1 MKAKMTKLCLLF
13 ILLCSLPVFYSC
25 SDEADAFYLYEY
37 WEVMFDPEPP
47 ISETSLSITGGTKL
61 GIKGGVAPY
70 TAEIA
75 DGQIATAYVDENND
89 IQISSIK
96 LGSTSLMVKD
106 ADGRIIK
113 IGLKVVN
120 GKQSFSVNSVEARI
134 TGIDESLLDE
144 QQKEKLEAVKKKIK
158 DEAGIQAT
166 GGIAFSYDQ
175 KSSGKV
181 TIVTSKDNAPKI
193 EGSFSR
199 STSESGT
206 TFQIT
211 INGKEYDCKFKLPE
225 RSDTSK
231 SITTRDLGPIPY
243 WLVEDVTEDYKS
255 DVTDLFGINATSLKI
270 ERIYIGSFTPLRYV
284 YSSFYKIDAAKSTKN
299 CFLSHLSSFSY

>member
-75 DGQIATAYVDENND
+75 DGQIAIAYVDENND

-144 QQKEKLEAVKKKIK
+144 QQKEKLEAVIKKIK

-166 GGIAFSYDQ
+166 GVIAFSYDQ

-225 RSDTSK
+225 RPDTSK

-270 ERIYIGSFTPLRYV
+270 ERIYIGSFTPLR
-284 YSSFYKIDAAKSTKN
+284 
-299 CFLSHLSSFSY
+299 

>member
-47 ISETSLSITGGTKL
+47 ISETSLPITGGTKL
-61 GIKGGVAPY
+61 GIKGGIAPY

-75 DGQIATAYVDENND
+75 DGQIATAYIDENND

-144 QQKEKLEAVKKKIK
+144 QQKEKLEAVIKMIK

-181 TIVTSKDNAPKI
+181 TIVTSKDNTPKI

-270 ERIYIGSFTPLRYV
+270 ERIYIGSFTPL
-284 YSSFYKIDAAKSTKN
+284 
-299 CFLSHLSSFSY
+299 H

>member
-1 MKAKMTKLCLLF
+1 MKAKTTKLCLLF

-144 QQKEKLEAVKKKIK
+144 QQKEKLEAVIKKIK

-225 RSDTSK
+225 RPDTSK
-231 SITTRDLGPIPY
+231 SITTRDRGPIPY

-270 ERIYIGSFTPLRYV
+270 ERIYIGSFTPLR
-284 YSSFYKIDAAKSTKN
+284 
-299 CFLSHLSSFSY
+299 

>member
-1 MKAKMTKLCLLF
+1 MKAKMAKLCLLF

-89 IQISSIK
+89 IRISSIK

-144 QQKEKLEAVKKKIK
+144 QQKEKLEAVIKMIK

-225 RSDTSK
+225 RPDTSK

-270 ERIYIGSFTPLRYV
+270 ERIYIGSFTPLR
-284 YSSFYKIDAAKSTKN
+284 
-299 CFLSHLSSFSY
+299 

>member
-47 ISETSLSITGGTKL
+47 ISETSLPITGGTKL
-61 GIKGGVAPY
+61 GIKGGIAPY

-75 DGQIATAYVDENND
+75 DGQIATAYIDENND

-144 QQKEKLEAVKKKIK
+144 QQKGKLEAVIKKIK

-199 STSESGT
+199 PTSESGT

-270 ERIYIGSFTPLRYV
+270 ERIYIGSFTPLR
-284 YSSFYKIDAAKSTKN
+284 
-299 CFLSHLSSFSY
+299 

>member
-1 MKAKMTKLCLLF
+1 MKAKMAKLCLLF

-158 DEAGIQAT
+158 NEAGIQAT

-270 ERIYIGSFTPLRYV
+270 ERIYIGSFTPLR
-284 YSSFYKIDAAKSTKN
+284 
-299 CFLSHLSSFSY
+299 

>member
-1 MKAKMTKLCLLF
+1 MKAKMAKLCLLF

-120 GKQSFSVNSVEARI
+120 GKLSFAVNSVEARI

-270 ERIYIGSFTPLRYV
+270 ERIYIGSFTPLR
-284 YSSFYKIDAAKSTKN
+284 
-299 CFLSHLSSFSY
+299 

>member
-1 MKAKMTKLCLLF
+1 MKAKTTKLCLLF

-144 QQKEKLEAVKKKIK
+144 QQKEKLEAVIKKIK

-225 RSDTSK
+225 RPDTSK
-231 SITTRDLGPIPY
+231 SITTRDLGLIPY

-270 ERIYIGSFTPLRYV
+270 ERIYIGSFTPLR
-284 YSSFYKIDAAKSTKN
+284 
-299 CFLSHLSSFSY
+299 

>member
-1 MKAKMTKLCLLF
+1 MKAKTTKLCLLF

-25 SDEADAFYLYEY
+25 SDEADDFYLFEY
-37 WEVMFDPEPP
+37 WEVMLDPEPP

-120 GKQSFSVNSVEARI
+120 GKQSFSVNSVEAKI

-144 QQKEKLEAVKKKIK
+144 QQKEKLEAVIKKIK
-158 DEAGIQAT
+158 EEAGIQAT

-181 TIVTSKDNAPKI
+181 TIVTGKENGPKI

-225 RSDTSK
+225 RPDTSK

-270 ERIYIGSFTPLRYV
+270 ERIYIGSFTPLR
-284 YSSFYKIDAAKSTKN
+284 
-299 CFLSHLSSFSY
+299 

>member
-1 MKAKMTKLCLLF
+1 MKAKMAKLCLLF

-181 TIVTSKDNAPKI
+181 TIVTNKDNAPKI

-225 RSDTSK
+225 RPDTSK

-270 ERIYIGSFTPLRYV
+270 ERIYIGSFTPLR
-284 YSSFYKIDAAKSTKN
+284 
-299 CFLSHLSSFSY
+299 

>member
-1 MKAKMTKLCLLF
+1 MKAKTTKLCLLF
-13 ILLCSLPVFYSC
+13 ILLCSLSVFYSC
-25 SDEADAFYLYEY
+25 SDEADDFYLFEY
-37 WEVMFDPEPP
+37 WEVMLNPEPP
-47 ISETSLSITGGTKL
+47 ISEASLSITGGTKL

-75 DGQIATAYVDENND
+75 DGQIATAYIDKNND

-134 TGIDESLLDE
+134 TGIDESLLNE
-144 QQKEKLEAVKKKIK
+144 QQKEQLEAVIKKIK
-158 DEAGIQAT
+158 EEADIQAT

-181 TIVTSKDNAPKI
+181 TIVTGKDNAPKI

-211 INGKEYDCKFKLPE
+211 INGKEYDCNFKLPE
-225 RSDTSK
+225 HSNTSK
-231 SITTRDLGPIPY
+231 SITTRELGPIPY

-255 DVTDLFGINATSLKI
+255 EVTGLFGTNATSLKI
-270 ERIYIGSFTPLRYV
+270 ERIYIGSFTPLR
-284 YSSFYKIDAAKSTKN
+284 
-299 CFLSHLSSFSY
+299 

>member
-47 ISETSLSITGGTKL
+47 ISEASLSITGGTKL

-144 QQKEKLEAVKKKIK
+144 QQKGKLEAVIKKIK

-181 TIVTSKDNAPKI
+181 TIVTSKDNTPKI

-255 DVTDLFGINATSLKI
+255 DVTDLFGINVTSLKI
-270 ERIYIGSFTPLRYV
+270 ERIYIGSFTPLR
-284 YSSFYKIDAAKSTKN
+284 
-299 CFLSHLSSFSY
+299 

>member
-1 MKAKMTKLCLLF
+1 MKAKMAKLCLLF

-231 SITTRDLGPIPY
+231 SITTRDLGSIPY

-270 ERIYIGSFTPLRYV
+270 ERIYIGSFTPLR
-284 YSSFYKIDAAKSTKN
+284 
-299 CFLSHLSSFSY
+299 

>member
-1 MKAKMTKLCLLF
+1 MAKLCLLF

-270 ERIYIGSFTPLRYV
+270 ERIYIGSFTPLR
-284 YSSFYKIDAAKSTKN
+284 
-299 CFLSHLSSFSY
+299 

>member
-47 ISETSLSITGGTKL
+47 ISEASLSITGGTKL

-89 IQISSIK
+89 IRISSIK

-144 QQKEKLEAVKKKIK
+144 QQKEKLEAVIKMIK

-181 TIVTSKDNAPKI
+181 TIVTSKDNTPKI

-255 DVTDLFGINATSLKI
+255 DVTDLFGINVTSLKI
-270 ERIYIGSFTPLRYV
+270 ERIYIGSFTPLR
-284 YSSFYKIDAAKSTKN
+284 
-299 CFLSHLSSFSY
+299 

>member
-1 MKAKMTKLCLLF
+1 MKAKMAKLCLLF

-89 IQISSIK
+89 IRISSIK

-144 QQKEKLEAVKKKIK
+144 QQKEKLEAVIKMIK

-225 RSDTSK
+225 RPDTSK

-270 ERIYIGSFTPLRYV
+270 ERIYIGSFTPSR
-284 YSSFYKIDAAKSTKN
+284 
-299 CFLSHLSSFSY
+299 

>member
-25 SDEADAFYLYEY
+25 SDEADDFYLFEY
-37 WEVMFDPEPP
+37 WEVMLNPEPP

-61 GIKGGVAPY
+61 GIKGGIAPY

-75 DGQIATAYVDENND
+75 DGQIATAYVDKNND

-96 LGSTSLMVKD
+96 LGNTSLMVKD

-181 TIVTSKDNAPKI
+181 TIVTSKDNTPKI

-270 ERIYIGSFTPLRYV
+270 ERIYIGSFTPLR
-284 YSSFYKIDAAKSTKN
+284 
-299 CFLSHLSSFSY
+299 

>member
-1 MKAKMTKLCLLF
+1 MKAKMAKLCLLF

-144 QQKEKLEAVKKKIK
+144 QQKGKLEAVIKKIN

-270 ERIYIGSFTPLRYV
+270 ERIYIGSFTPLR
-284 YSSFYKIDAAKSTKN
+284 
-299 CFLSHLSSFSY
+299 

>member
-1 MKAKMTKLCLLF
+1 MKAKMAKLCLLF

-120 GKQSFSVNSVEARI
+120 GKQSFSVNSVEAKI

-211 INGKEYDCKFKLPE
+211 INGKEYDCNFKLPE

-270 ERIYIGSFTPLRYV
+270 ERIYIGSFTPLR
-284 YSSFYKIDAAKSTKN
+284 
-299 CFLSHLSSFSY
+299 

>member
-96 LGSTSLMVKD
+96 LGNTSLMVKD

-144 QQKEKLEAVKKKIK
+144 QQKEKLEAVIKMIK

-225 RSDTSK
+225 RPDTSK

-270 ERIYIGSFTPLRYV
+270 ERIYIGSFTPLR
-284 YSSFYKIDAAKSTKN
+284 
-299 CFLSHLSSFSY
+299 

>member
-1 MKAKMTKLCLLF
+1 MKAKTTKLCLLF

-25 SDEADAFYLYEY
+25 SDEADDFYLFEY
-37 WEVMFDPEPP
+37 WEVMLNPEPP

-120 GKQSFSVNSVEARI
+120 GKQSFSVNSVEAKI

-144 QQKEKLEAVKKKIK
+144 QQKEKLEAVIKKIK
-158 DEAGIQAT
+158 EEAGIQAT

-181 TIVTSKDNAPKI
+181 TIVTSKNNTPKI

-225 RSDTSK
+225 LPERPDTSK

-270 ERIYIGSFTPLRYV
+270 ERIYIGSFTPLR
-284 YSSFYKIDAAKSTKN
+284 
-299 CFLSHLSSFSY
+299 

>member
-1 MKAKMTKLCLLF
+1 MKAKTTKLCLLF

-75 DGQIATAYVDENND
+75 DGQIATAYADENND

-144 QQKEKLEAVKKKIK
+144 QQKEKLEAVIKKIK

-270 ERIYIGSFTPLRYV
+270 ERIYIGSFTPLR
-284 YSSFYKIDAAKSTKN
+284 
-299 CFLSHLSSFSY
+299 

>member
-1 MKAKMTKLCLLF
+1 MKAKMAKLCLLF

-75 DGQIATAYVDENND
+75 DGQIATA
-89 IQISSIK
+89 IK

-144 QQKEKLEAVKKKIK
+144 QQKGKLEAVIKKIK

-225 RSDTSK
+225 RPDTSK

-270 ERIYIGSFTPLRYV
+270 ERIYIGSFTPLR
-284 YSSFYKIDAAKSTKN
+284 
-299 CFLSHLSSFSY
+299 

>member
-1 MKAKMTKLCLLF
+1 MKAKTTRLCLLF

-25 SDEADAFYLYEY
+25 SDEADDFYLFEY
-37 WEVMFDPEPP
+37 WEVMLNPEPP
-47 ISETSLSITGGTKL
+47 ISEASLSITGGTKL

-75 DGQIATAYVDENND
+75 NGQIATAYVDENND
-89 IQISSIK
+89 IRISSLK

-134 TGIDESLLDE
+134 IGIDESLLNE
-144 QQKEKLEAVKKKIK
+144 QQKEKLEAVIEKIK
-158 DEAGIQAT
+158 DEADIQAT

-181 TIVTSKDNAPKI
+181 TIVTGKENTPEI

-211 INGKEYDCKFKLPE
+211 INGKEYDCKFELPE
-225 RSDTSK
+225 RPDTSK

-255 DVTDLFGINATSLKI
+255 DVTGLFGINATSLKI
-270 ERIYIGSFTPLRYV
+270 ERIYIGSFTPLR
-284 YSSFYKIDAAKSTKN
+284 
-299 CFLSHLSSFSY
+299 

>member
-47 ISETSLSITGGTKL
+47 ISETSLPITGGTKL
-61 GIKGGVAPY
+61 GIKGGIAPY

-75 DGQIATAYVDENND
+75 DGQIATAYIDENND

-144 QQKEKLEAVKKKIK
+144 QQKEKLEAVIKKIK

-181 TIVTSKDNAPKI
+181 TIVTSKDNTPKI

-270 ERIYIGSFTPLRYV
+270 ERIYIGSFTPL
-284 YSSFYKIDAAKSTKN
+284 
-299 CFLSHLSSFSY
+299 H

>member
-1 MKAKMTKLCLLF
+1 MKAKMAKLCLLF

-25 SDEADAFYLYEY
+25 SDEADDFYLFEY
-37 WEVMFDPEPP
+37 WEVMLDPEPP

-120 GKQSFSVNSVEARI
+120 GKQSFSVNSVEAKI

-144 QQKEKLEAVKKKIK
+144 QQKEKLEAVIKKIK
-158 DEAGIQAT
+158 EEAGIQAT

-270 ERIYIGSFTPLRYV
+270 ERIYIGSFTPLR
-284 YSSFYKIDAAKSTKN
+284 
-299 CFLSHLSSFSY
+299 

>member
-1 MKAKMTKLCLLF
+1 MKAKMAKLCLLF

-206 TFQIT
+206 AFQIT

-270 ERIYIGSFTPLRYV
+270 ERIYIGSFTPLR
-284 YSSFYKIDAAKSTKN
+284 
-299 CFLSHLSSFSY
+299 

>member
-1 MKAKMTKLCLLF
+1 MKAKMAKLCLLF

-211 INGKEYDCKFKLPE
+211 INGKEYDYKFKLPE

-231 SITTRDLGPIPY
+231 SITTRDLDPIPY

-270 ERIYIGSFTPLRYV
+270 ERIYIGSFTPLR
-284 YSSFYKIDAAKSTKN
+284 
-299 CFLSHLSSFSY
+299 

>member
-1 MKAKMTKLCLLF
+1 MKAKMAKLCLLF

-206 TFQIT
+206 TFQII

-270 ERIYIGSFTPLRYV
+270 ERIYIGSFTPLR
-284 YSSFYKIDAAKSTKN
+284 
-299 CFLSHLSSFSY
+299 

>member
-1 MKAKMTKLCLLF
+1 MKAKMAKLCLLF

-47 ISETSLSITGGTKL
+47 ISETSLPITGGTKL

-75 DGQIATAYVDENND
+75 DGQIATAYIDENND

-225 RSDTSK
+225 RPDTSK

-270 ERIYIGSFTPLRYV
+270 ERIYIGSFTPLR
-284 YSSFYKIDAAKSTKN
+284 
-299 CFLSHLSSFSY
+299 

>member
-37 WEVMFDPEPP
+37 WEVMFDPKPP
-47 ISETSLSITGGTKL
+47 ISETSLPITGGTKL
-61 GIKGGVAPY
+61 GIKGGIAPY

-75 DGQIATAYVDENND
+75 DGQIATAYIDENND

-144 QQKEKLEAVKKKIK
+144 QQKEKLEAVIKKIK

-166 GGIAFSYDQ
+166 GVIAFSYDQ

-181 TIVTSKDNAPKI
+181 TIVTNKDNAPKI

-225 RSDTSK
+225 RPDTSK

-270 ERIYIGSFTPLRYV
+270 ERIYIGSFTPLR
-284 YSSFYKIDAAKSTKN
+284 
-299 CFLSHLSSFSY
+299 

>member
-47 ISETSLSITGGTKL
+47 ISEASLSITGGTKL

-144 QQKEKLEAVKKKIK
+144 QQKEKLEAVIKKIK

-181 TIVTSKDNAPKI
+181 TIVTSKDNTPKI

-270 ERIYIGSFTPLRYV
+270 ERIYIGSFTPL
-284 YSSFYKIDAAKSTKN
+284 
-299 CFLSHLSSFSY
+299 H

>member
-25 SDEADAFYLYEY
+25 SDEADAFYLFEY

-47 ISETSLSITGGTKL
+47 ISETSLPITGGTKL

-70 TAEIA
+70 TAEVA
-75 DGQIATAYVDENND
+75 DGQIATAYIDKNND

-144 QQKEKLEAVKKKIK
+144 QQKEKLEAVIKKIK

-243 WLVEDVTEDYKS
+243 WLVEDVTENYKS
-255 DVTDLFGINATSLKI
+255 DVIGQFETDATSLKI
-270 ERIYIGSFTPLRYV
+270 ERIYIGSFTPL
-284 YSSFYKIDAAKSTKN
+284 
-299 CFLSHLSSFSY
+299 H

>member
-1 MKAKMTKLCLLF
+1 MKAKMAKLCLLF

-25 SDEADAFYLYEY
+25 SDEADDFYLFEY
-37 WEVMFDPEPP
+37 WEVMLNPEPP

-61 GIKGGVAPY
+61 GIKGGIAPY

-75 DGQIATAYVDENND
+75 DGQIATAYVDKNND

-144 QQKEKLEAVKKKIK
+144 QQKEKLEAVIKKIK

-270 ERIYIGSFTPLRYV
+270 ERIYIGSFTPLR
-284 YSSFYKIDAAKSTKN
+284 
-299 CFLSHLSSFSY
+299 

>member
-1 MKAKMTKLCLLF
+1 MKAKMAKLCLLF

-25 SDEADAFYLYEY
+25 SDEADDFYLFEY
-37 WEVMFDPEPP
+37 WEVMLNPEPP

-61 GIKGGVAPY
+61 GIKGGIAPY

-75 DGQIATAYVDENND
+75 DGQIATAYVDKNND

-96 LGSTSLMVKD
+96 LGNTSLMVKD

-243 WLVEDVTEDYKS
+243 WLVEDVTENYKS
-255 DVTDLFGINATSLKI
+255 DVIGQFETDATSLKI
-270 ERIYIGSFTPLRYV
+270 ERIYIGSFTPLR
-284 YSSFYKIDAAKSTKN
+284 
-299 CFLSHLSSFSY
+299 

>member
-47 ISETSLSITGGTKL
+47 ISEASLSITGGTKL

-134 TGIDESLLDE
+134 TGIDEGLLDE
-144 QQKEKLEAVKKKIK
+144 QQKEKLEAVIKKIK

-181 TIVTSKDNAPKI
+181 TIVTSKDNTPKI

-270 ERIYIGSFTPLRYV
+270 ERIYIGSFTPL
-284 YSSFYKIDAAKSTKN
+284 
-299 CFLSHLSSFSY
+299 H

>member
-1 MKAKMTKLCLLF
+1 MKAKTTKLCLLF

-37 WEVMFDPEPP
+37 WEAMFDPEPP

-144 QQKEKLEAVKKKIK
+144 QQKGKLEAVIKKIK

-270 ERIYIGSFTPLRYV
+270 ERIYIGSFTPLR
-284 YSSFYKIDAAKSTKN
+284 
-299 CFLSHLSSFSY
+299 

>member
-1 MKAKMTKLCLLF
+1 MKAKTTKLCLLF

-25 SDEADAFYLYEY
+25 SDEAEDFYLFEY
-37 WEVMFDPEPP
+37 WEVMLNPEPP
-47 ISETSLSITGGTKL
+47 ISEASLSITGGTKL

-75 DGQIATAYVDENND
+75 DGQIATAYIDKNND

-134 TGIDESLLDE
+134 TGIDESLLNE
-144 QQKEKLEAVKKKIK
+144 QQKEKLEAVIKKIK
-158 DEAGIQAT
+158 EEADIQAT

-181 TIVTSKDNAPKI
+181 IIVTGKENTPKI

-211 INGKEYDCKFKLPE
+211 INGKEYDCNFKLPE
-225 RSDTSK
+225 SPDTSK

-255 DVTDLFGINATSLKI
+255 EVTGSFGTNTTSLKI
-270 ERIYIGSFTPLRYV
+270 ERIYIGSFTPLR
-284 YSSFYKIDAAKSTKN
+284 
-299 CFLSHLSSFSY
+299 

>member
-1 MKAKMTKLCLLF
+1 MKAKMAKLCLLF

-47 ISETSLSITGGTKL
+47 ISETSLPITGGTKL
-61 GIKGGVAPY
+61 GIKGGIAPY

-75 DGQIATAYVDENND
+75 DGQIATAYIDENND

-181 TIVTSKDNAPKI
+181 TIVTSKDNTPKI

-270 ERIYIGSFTPLRYV
+270 ERIYIGSFTPLR
-284 YSSFYKIDAAKSTKN
+284 
-299 CFLSHLSSFSY
+299 